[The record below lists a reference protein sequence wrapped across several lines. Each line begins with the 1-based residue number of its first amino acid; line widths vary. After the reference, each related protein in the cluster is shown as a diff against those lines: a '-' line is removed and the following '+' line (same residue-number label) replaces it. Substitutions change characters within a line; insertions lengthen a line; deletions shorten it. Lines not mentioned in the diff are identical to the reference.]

1 MMDTVTTTI
10 QLPADIYAEIET
22 FAAEEQSDLNTLL
35 VSMIR
40 RSLEARKWQKG
51 WRELHEMIQRDGG
64 LPHVGNTTEE
74 IVEHMRKTRQ
84 EVFEA
89 EYAHLYR

>member
-1 MMDTVTTTI
+1 MNTITTTI
-10 QLPADIYAEIET
+10 QLPADLYAEIEA

-35 VSMIR
+35 VSMIQR
-40 RSLEARKWQKG
+40 ALGARKWQKG
-51 WRELHEMIQRDGG
+51 WKELQEMVQHNGG
-64 LPHVGNTTEE
+64 LPHIGTTTEE

-84 EVFEA
+84 EIFEA